1 MKNNV
6 YKIRVVA
13 DTEED
18 IFIDLM
24 AVKNCTLLN
33 LHKFLLQEFSLDKME
48 MASFYISNDDWDK
61 GEEITLFN
69 MKVNDEDEDVKS
81 MDDTIIES
89 LLSQKVNKL
98 LYLHDFLNLNIFY
111 IEILNED
118 YLKTENENIIIV
130 HKLGNYTPKEFNDN
144 ISENPLTIESDEIQD
159 IYNEYGEDDE
169 FGGFEELNED
179 LY

>member
-1 MKNNV
+1 MENNV

-24 AVKNCTLLN
+24 ALKNCN
-33 LHKFLLQEFSLDKME
+33 LLQLHELLLEEFSLNKLE
-48 MASFYISNDDWDK
+48 MASFYISNNDWDK

-69 MKVNDEDEDVKS
+69 MKVNEEDDDSKS
-81 MDDTIIES
+81 MEETTLNS
-89 LLSQKVNKL
+89 LFKNDITKL

-111 IEILNED
+111 IEIIQED
-118 YLKTENENIIIV
+118 YFKIEDKHIIIT
-130 HKLGNYTPKEFNDN
+130 HKLGNYKPKEFNDN
-144 ISENPLTIESDEIQD
+144 SNENSSEIESDEIQD
-159 IYNEYGEDDE
+159 IFNEYGDDDE